1 MTFYKLEHTTEES
14 KRRIDD
20 IIASLSG
27 DSIPQHLA
35 VVIRVTAMKPPYEK
49 YSFLGVGLVE
59 RSRYKL
65 SSSKG
70 VYITPRASSFISH
83 FAQEFPSGPYHKR
96 ASSLV
101 KTDSNVVRADLS
113 SPLLPIFGTCSKIE
127 NEGERNWVY
136 TNESIVSFPRHRAR
150 LGRQYEQ
157 IDEEQFMAYCK
168 ELLDRI
174 YEVGHGEA
182 SYPVERGVII
192 WGKGKITQR
201 YTLSDDAKY
210 TRGVKTEV
218 PESGNL
224 NKIQKRLIEYLR
236 SLPASLDD
244 NIIITFKNGMPL
256 KFELTGTI
264 HKRT

>member
-65 SSSKG
+65 SSSKE
-70 VYITPRASSFISH
+70 VYITPRASAFISH
-83 FAQEFPSGPYHKR
+83 FVQEVPSGPLRSKLR
-96 ASSLV
+96 SQRLF
-101 KTDSNVVRADLS
+101 KSNVVSADLS
-113 SPLLPIFGTCSKIE
+113 SSLLPVFGTDTSIE
-127 NEGERNWVY
+127 NEGETNWVY
-136 TNESIVSFPRHRAR
+136 TNETLVSFPRHRAY
-150 LGRQYEQ
+150 LGLEYQQ
-157 IDEEQFMAYCK
+157 IGEEEFTAYCK

-192 WGKGKITQR
+192 WKKGKITQR
-201 YTLSDDAKY
+201 YSLSDDAKY

-224 NKIQKRLIEYLR
+224 NKIQNRLIEYLR